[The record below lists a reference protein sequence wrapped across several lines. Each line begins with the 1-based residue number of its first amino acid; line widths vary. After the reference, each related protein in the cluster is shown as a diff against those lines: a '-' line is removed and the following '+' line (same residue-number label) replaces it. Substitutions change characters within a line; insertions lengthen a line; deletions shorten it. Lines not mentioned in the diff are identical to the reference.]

1 MTVDKKLLKRLINA
15 DETAFKQIFDLYVP
29 KVYQFI
35 YDYIKER
42 TEAEDLTQMVFIKIW
57 EYRGNIDIDKSFEG
71 YIFTIAHRNVL
82 DHIKKK
88 ATRERQIT
96 SPLSEGVQ
104 LISTLTAEDFII
116 KHQFDSVYY
125 RAIESLPSKR
135 KEIFILSRHNG
146 MSNSEIAKQLDLS
159 IKTVE
164 NQMTAAIASLK
175 EFFKLSE
182 LGLIPFFYFF
192 F

>member
-1 MTVDKKLLKRLINA
+1 MLFFSPLSVFGFGVAFFVTWPIGHIRRYRLICWYHA
-15 DETAFKQIFDLYVP
+15 WLG
-29 KVYQFI
+29 KVVDSLCKRFEFY
-35 YDYIKER
+35 
-42 TEAEDLTQMVFIKIW
+42 
-57 EYRGNIDIDKSFEG
+57 DKSFEG